1 MELSLKE
8 GTTLADRIDYSLK
21 KERLEGDNQYHC
33 QACGTKRDATRS
45 TRITSYPPVL
55 HFSLLRFVFDAKT
68 YERRKSR
75 ASIKFPREMDL
86 GGHHYRLQAIITHSG
101 PNAHQGH
108 FVCETLDENTDT
120 WYMCNDEEVTT
131 IKRDKMIRSDRQW
144 DEYFEPVA
152 KKAKTRLD
160 ADDLSSKD
168 AYMLVYTRMDPS
180 IVTSPPYDVMQ
191 LIKAEQAGF
200 EADQMEREAQKERL
214 KDEYD
219 GLVGAKRQVA
229 KYLPGSER
237 IVPTSELERWF
248 AAENM
253 DGLFSRWTIPLCA
266 HGDVD
271 PDSTALFKLVSADA
285 FELLQTYGKR
295 KRIIRISTS
304 GRLSGASSELPE
316 SRLLTD
322 ASSASSTSKLKNGV
336 HGADGMNAE
345 LSTAE
350 SHQAENG
357 DSSVRPGQTESST
370 ASSSRLVSDNDNDE
384 KRPSDNHRESSSP
397 SGPTTFDLLPQ
408 LSICST
414 CVEEEYRYKT
424 IPDITEE
431 DQDFW
436 KAEVK
441 HDRPIAKMMDDKYP
455 VYGADYCYLP
465 DSFVDKWLDFV
476 KSSKAPRPE
485 LPLNLGRCEH
495 DLLDIDLE
503 MDAVHY
509 ISEKGWGLLIEK

>member
-1 MELSLKE
+1 
-8 GTTLADRIDYSLK
+8 
-21 KERLEGDNQYHC
+21 
-33 QACGTKRDATRS
+33 
-45 TRITSYPPVL
+45 VL

-75 ASIKFPREMDL
+75 ASIKFPRGMDL

-131 IKRDKMIRSDRQW
+131 IKRDNIIRSERQW
-144 DEYFEPVA
+144 NDYFEPVP
-152 KKAKTRLD
+152 KKARTRLD
-160 ADDLSSKD
+160 ANDLSSKD

-180 IVTSPPYDVMQ
+180 IVTSPPHDVMQ

-219 GLVGAKRQVA
+219 GLVGAKKQVA
-229 KYLPGSER
+229 KYLPGSDR
-237 IVPTSELERWF
+237 IIPTSELERWF

-253 DGLFSRWTIPLCA
+253 GGLFSRWTIPLCA
-266 HGDVD
+266 HGEVD

-304 GRLSGASSELPE
+304 GRSSGASSELPE
-316 SRLLTD
+316 SRPL
-322 ASSASSTSKLKNGV
+322 AAGSSASVTSKLKNGV
-336 HGADGMNAE
+336 KEADGINSK
-345 LSTAE
+345 LLTAD

-357 DSSVRPGQTESST
+357 DSAALSSGRTGCST
-370 ASSSRLVSDNDNDE
+370 ASSSRLVSANDTDE
-384 KRPSDNHRESSSP
+384 NRPANNNRNSSSP

-408 LSICST
+408 LSICPT

-424 IPDITEE
+424 IPEITEE

-455 VYGADYCYLP
+455 VYGADYYYLP

-485 LPLNLGRCEH
+485 LPSNLGRCGH